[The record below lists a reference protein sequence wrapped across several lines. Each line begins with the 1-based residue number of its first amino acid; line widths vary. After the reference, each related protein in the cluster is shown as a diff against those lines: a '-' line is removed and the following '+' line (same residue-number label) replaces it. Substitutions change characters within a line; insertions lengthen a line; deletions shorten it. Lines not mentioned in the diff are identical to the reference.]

1 MNTTGNQSRRFG
13 HLLMWGALLQLLF
26 FLGGV
31 SRRSY
36 FVIALPIGVGIGLI
50 SALAFWIGYTIA
62 YAEWDEDA
70 PIDEHDFEATADDPV
85 TTTTEFGNSADK
97 LN

>member
-1 MNTTGNQSRRFG
+1 MNTTSNRSRRFG

-26 FLGGV
+26 LLGGA
-31 SRRSY
+31 SRRAY

-62 YAEWDEDA
+62 YAEWDEDV

-85 TTTTEFGNSADK
+85 TATTESGNSADQ

>member
-1 MNTTGNQSRRFG
+1 VGSTTPVAN
-13 HLLMWGALLQLLF
+13 
-26 FLGGV
+26 FLGGG

-36 FVIALPIGVGIGLI
+36 FVIALPIGVGAGLI
-50 SALAFWIGYTIA
+50 SALAFWIGYTRA

-70 PIDEHDFEATADDPV
+70 PIDEHDLEATADDPV
-85 TTTTEFGNSADK
+85 TATTEPGNSAGK